1 MVNRRIVLKLGG
13 AGVMGAILNLPGQPL
28 HATRV
33 SSHGSRRRAVFDER
47 FEDSLAFAGE
57 LNRGGVVASG
67 IRGDVA
73 ELWYEDLRTHLREG
87 PAPIAGLTDRTAL
100 FCLEELV
107 RDVGLKVF
115 FRVDHLI
122 DPNGYVRHR
131 GFGPASLV
139 EAVRYLAPRPGFGQ
153 IMARLASHVDFDET
167 GDIAALKRTGPH
179 SPEGRTA
186 LVSWVIA

>member
-1 MVNRRIVLKLGG
+1 
-13 AGVMGAILNLPGQPL
+13 MGAILDLPGQRF
-28 HATRV
+28 HATSV
-33 SSHGSRRRAVFDER
+33 SSHDSRRRAVFDER

-57 LNRGGVVASG
+57 LNRLGVVASG

-73 ELWYEDLRTHLREG
+73 ELWYEDLRSHLREG
-87 PAPIAGLTDRTAL
+87 PAPIVGLTDRTAL

-122 DPNGYVRHR
+122 DRNGHVLHR
-131 GFGPASLV
+131 GVGPASLV
-139 EAVRYLAPRPGFGQ
+139 EAVRSLAPRPGFGQ
-153 IMARLASHVDFDET
+153 IMARLASHVDLDET
-167 GDIAALKRTGPH
+167 GDTAAVKRTGPH
-179 SPEGRTA
+179 SPAGRTA